1 MKDNTSRKL
10 QAAGI
15 FLGAFAYGFTHAP
28 IALSRGIRDHF
39 GKKKK
44 ETKKATYEVYAVD
57 IRDLPKESPL
67 IQGMLEYGIITE
79 EELN

>member
-10 QAAGI
+10 QATGI

-44 ETKKATYEVYAVD
+44 ETKKVTYEVRVID

-67 IQGMLEYGIITE
+67 IQGMLKSGIITE